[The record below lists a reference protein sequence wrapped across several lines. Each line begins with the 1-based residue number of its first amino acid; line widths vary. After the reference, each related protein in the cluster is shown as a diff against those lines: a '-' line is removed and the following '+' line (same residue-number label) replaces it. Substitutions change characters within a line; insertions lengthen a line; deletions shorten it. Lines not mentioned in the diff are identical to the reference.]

1 MSRPRLI
8 APRHA
13 WRALRRLDKDFEKLE
28 KERKAKTKTA
38 PRQANR
44 NRDPSEL
51 GLKPYGGAYL
61 GPR

>member
-1 MSRPRLI
+1 MT
-8 APRHA
+8 
-13 WRALRRLDKDFEKLE
+13 DYEKDVRKLE
-28 KERKAKTKTA
+28 KERKSKTKTA

-61 GPR
+61 GPQ